1 MLLSEY
7 LLLNGYL
14 VHVVRVGT
22 HDEPFPDVWRPR
34 ALLVAALVDEVDRRC
49 VLATFPIMGGTIR
62 KGLRFSETLA

>member
-34 ALLVAALVDEVDRRC
+34 ALLVAALVDEVDHR